1 MKPKISIIVP
11 IYNVENYLARCLD
24 SLLTQDYEDFEVIAI
39 NDGST
44 DNSLT
49 ILQEYAKKDPRIYI
63 INKENNG
70 VSSARNDGLSMAK
83 GEFIG
88 FVDPDDW
95 IDSQMYKDMLKIAEE
110 DQIDIVMCS
119 YIREFGTHSKEKIFA
134 FPERSNYFN
143 DEVHKKI
150 LRRLVGPLNE
160 EVANPELLDAWGTV
174 WSKVYRA
181 EIVKNNNIQFVDLSE
196 IGSNED
202 TLFNIHACYYAK
214 SFVFLNRAYYHYW
227 RANSTSITSKHNPNL
242 INQFGKLYTRM
253 ENFLNEKKLEE
264 NYKIALGN
272 RISLNTLGLGLN
284 TISRGT
290 NPSIIKQIKDIKELL
305 NSSRMKRSLE
315 QFDLKNCSMIWKT
328 FFFFAKKRLAFG
340 LYMMLISI
348 EVLRKTVR

>member
-11 IYNVENYLARCLD
+11 IYNVENYLSRCLD

-49 ILQEYAKKDPRIYI
+49 ILQEYAEKDHRICI
-63 INKENNG
+63 IDKENNG
-70 VSSARNDGLSMAK
+70 VSSARNDGLSQAK
-83 GEFIG
+83 GEYIG

-95 IDSQMYKDMLKIAEE
+95 VEPQVYKDMLKIAEE

-119 YIREFGTHSKEKIFA
+119 YIREFGTHSKEKTFA

-174 WSKVYRA
+174 WSKLYRA
-181 EIVKNNNIQFVDLSE
+181 EVIKNNNLQFIDLSE

-214 SFVFLNRAYYHYW
+214 SFVFLNKPYYHYW
-227 RANSTSITSKHNPNL
+227 RANNTSITSKHNPNL
-242 INQFGKLYTRM
+242 VSQFGKLYTRM
-253 ENFLNEKKLEE
+253 ENFLNEKNFGE
-264 NYKIALGN
+264 NYKIALSN
-272 RISLNTLGLGLN
+272 RISLSTIGLGLN
-284 TISRGT
+284 TINSKNTLTFTRRL
-290 NPSIIKQIKDIKELL
+290 KEVKKLL
-305 NSSRMKRSLE
+305 NNNMIKKSLQNFEISYCSFIWRM
-315 QFDLKNCSMIWKT
+315 
-328 FFFFAKKRLAFG
+328 FFFLAKSRATLLIYIMLESIEFARKRL
-340 LYMMLISI
+340 
-348 EVLRKTVR
+348 R